1 MPGPPKP
8 PSSGFVRGFA
18 LALVLTSGGAVG
30 ACEGPREV
38 GPQVVRIE
46 GIHHRGDDGVMREEA
61 RLVPQVGGALKG
73 LGGLRL
79 AGREHRGEA
88 LGAELW
94 YQEQTADDGAR
105 EIYLQAQIE
114 VPAGLRPVLGGV
126 IHTTVILER
135 EGDAE
140 ASLDDDV
147 AAAAA
152 RAFAVLDTRLALAR
166 GDHDAVRELL
176 RDDDP
181 ELVILALEWIR
192 EHTPA
197 EFSGDLLALLE
208 HDDAR
213 VATLAVEC
221 LGYAADPTLALA
233 IIRHARPMSRE
244 HTREVYR
251 ALARL
256 RGAESL
262 GYLRFAAA
270 NEDDSILRE
279 EAERSLRLALTG
291 IPAEP
296 PVSQRGAE
304 RLARGHRQ

>member
-1 MPGPPKP
+1 
-8 PSSGFVRGFA
+8 
-18 LALVLTSGGAVG
+18 
-30 ACEGPREV
+30 
-38 GPQVVRIE
+38 
-46 GIHHRGDDGVMREEA
+46 
-61 RLVPQVGGALKG
+61 
-73 LGGLRL
+73 
-79 AGREHRGEA
+79 
-88 LGAELW
+88 
-94 YQEQTADDGAR
+94 

-114 VPAGLRPVLGGV
+114 VPTGLRPVLGGV
-126 IHTTVILER
+126 IHATVILER
-135 EGDAE
+135 EGDGDGDGE
-140 ASLDDDV
+140 SLDEDV

-166 GDHDAVRELL
+166 GNPDAVRELL
-176 RDDDP
+176 RSDDP
-181 ELVILALEWIR
+181 ELVVLALEWIR

-197 EFSGDLLALLE
+197 DFSADLLALLE
-208 HDDAR
+208 HGDAR

-221 LGYAADPTLALA
+221 LGYAGDPGLALA

>member
-1 MPGPPKP
+1 V
-8 PSSGFVRGFA
+8 FVGLF
-18 LALVLTSGGAVG
+18 G
-30 ACEGPREV
+30 ACEGAREV
-38 GPQVVRIE
+38 GPQIVRIE
-46 GIHHRGDDGVMREEA
+46 AIHHRGDDGVMREEA
-61 RLVPQVGGALKG
+61 RLVPQVGGALRG

-79 AGREHRGEA
+79 AGRENAGEA

-114 VPAGLRPVLGGV
+114 VPTGLRPVLGGV

-135 EGDAE
+135 EGDAGE
-140 ASLDDDV
+140 ATIDDDV

-166 GDHDAVRELL
+166 GDHDAVRGLL
-176 RDDDP
+176 KDEDP

-197 EFSGDLLALLE
+197 DFSGDLLALLE

-221 LGYAADPTLALA
+221 LGYAGDPGLALA
-233 IIRHARPMSRE
+233 IIRYARPMSRE

-256 RGAESL
+256 RGPDSL